1 MSNETTF
8 PRHTTLDDTYGLFT
22 GVVLSAVG
30 IAVLAKGGV
39 ITGESSGMALL
50 ISYVTPWTPAQLLPV
65 VNLPFILFGLFT
77 MGRAFAAKTL
87 AVSLSLSVAVHIA
100 TEMLLPHVDPAFAWI
115 AGGTLLGI
123 GILCFARHNASI
135 GGTGV
140 VTLWMQKR
148 YGINAGK
155 AQMVFDAC
163 LFVVAAFIQ
172 PWEQLAWSLCAVC
185 EIHVD
190 PVVLCVYIVS
200 ECLVYRLLILVRLI
214 GKLVYTVPINSRRAH
229 NEPC

>member
-1 MSNETTF
+1 
-8 PRHTTLDDTYGLFT
+8 
-22 GVVLSAVG
+22 
-30 IAVLAKGGV
+30 
-39 ITGESSGMALL
+39 MALL

-87 AVSLSLSVAVHIA
+87 AVSLSLGAAVHIA
-100 TEMLLPHVDPAFAWI
+100 PEMLLPHVDPAFAWI
-115 AGGTLLGI
+115 AGGTLLGM

-163 LFVVAAFIQ
+163 LFLVAAFIQ
-172 PWEQLAWSLCAVC
+172 PWEQLAWSLVGTVAMNL
-185 EIHVD
+185 
-190 PVVLCVYIVS
+190 VLVIWHKPGR
-200 ECLVYRLLILVRLI
+200 YR
-214 GKLVYTVPINSRRAH
+214 G
-229 NEPC
+229 